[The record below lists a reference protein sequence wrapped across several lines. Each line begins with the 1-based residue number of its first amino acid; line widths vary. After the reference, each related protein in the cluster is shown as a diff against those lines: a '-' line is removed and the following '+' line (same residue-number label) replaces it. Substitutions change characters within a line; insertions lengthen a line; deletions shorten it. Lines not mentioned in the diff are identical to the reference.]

1 MENAVKRI
9 VMTINSIPSQKSN
22 HLTICRKHLAITGS
36 DLLINSIAT
45 LTIFEI
51 PSEMYRMHNNLKI
64 AGRQEATGGEG

>member
-1 MENAVKRI
+1 
-9 VMTINSIPSQKSN
+9 
-22 HLTICRKHLAITGS
+22 
-36 DLLINSIAT
+36 LLINSIAT